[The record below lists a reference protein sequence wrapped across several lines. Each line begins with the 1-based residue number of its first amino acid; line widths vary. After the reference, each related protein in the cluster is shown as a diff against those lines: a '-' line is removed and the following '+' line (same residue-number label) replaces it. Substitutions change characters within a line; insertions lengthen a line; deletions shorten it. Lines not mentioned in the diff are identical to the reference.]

1 MIGFIGLGVM
11 GEPICRNLAVQ
22 CAEPILGFDLRRE
35 PLERLAAHG
44 VKAAASVRE
53 VAERCEVVFLSLPG
67 GKEVKDACVGRGSLL
82 TFLRP
87 GSYVADLST
96 APVALARDLHAR
108 FAARGIHFL
117 DAPVARTRAAA
128 ESGTLA
134 VMAGGAEA
142 DLARL
147 RPLMAHFATDIT
159 HCGGPGAGQALKIIN
174 NMLLFQNVAALAEA
188 LALIR
193 SLGLDP
199 ERALG
204 ALAKGSA
211 DSFALRNH
219 AMKAMLPNRYPE
231 RAFSVSYAL
240 KDIGYALELAKL
252 ARLGLSGAEN
262 ARALL
267 ERAAAAGHT
276 EEYFP
281 VIAKVV

>member
-11 GEPICRNLAVQ
+11 GEPICRNVAGKGT
-22 CAEPILGFDLRRE
+22 EPILGFDLRRE

-53 VAERCEVVFLSLPG
+53 VAEQCDVVFLSLPG

-82 TFLRP
+82 MFLRP
-87 GSYVADLST
+87 GSYVIDLST

-108 FAARGIHFL
+108 FAARGIRFL

-128 ESGTLA
+128 EQGTLA
-134 VMAGGAEA
+134 VMVGGAEA
-142 DLARL
+142 DLARV
-147 RPLMAHFATDIT
+147 RPLIARFATDIT
-159 HCGGPGAGQALKIIN
+159 HCGGAGAGQALKIIN
-174 NMLLFQNVAALAEA
+174 NLLLFQNVAALAEA

-193 SLGLDP
+193 RLGLDP
-199 ERALG
+199 ELALA

-231 RAFSVSYAL
+231 RAFSVTYAL

-252 ARLGLSGAEN
+252 ARVELSGATN
-262 ARALL
+262 AKALL

-281 VIAKVV
+281 VIAKIV